1 MYLDIMIDD
10 LYKIILYKA
19 IEFEN
24 YKDHK
29 NIDVLNL
36 ANILVINKHSFIIL
50 KELYKN
56 IIKKKIKFFKS
67 YNIDNGIIEIF
78 GGYLNMTKIPYL
90 NFRKNFIGPTQY
102 IDNICSYHL
111 KSPIMFSI
119 DNYNRL
125 LFSFKL
131 KIKHLDNLMLESKSV
146 TTLFQR
152 YTGGNTWVYGNFY
165 KESIN
170 DTLYFKID
178 DVNIFKSIIARK
190 TIQKEHLFFN
200 LDI

>member
-131 KIKHLDNLMLESKSV
+131 KFKHLDNLMLESKSV

-152 YTGGNTWVYGNFY
+152 YTGGNLWVYGNFY
-165 KESIN
+165 KQAIN
-170 DTLYFKID
+170 EYSYFDID
-178 DVNIFKSIIARK
+178 D
-190 TIQKEHLFFN
+190 IQKLKLIINKKHIEKDCLFFS
-200 LDI
+200 LDL